1 MRCHDLLRKLELSKN
16 LLRERILFIERVQ
29 NERKATIE
37 SDIVNNNKENSR
49 PKREAAIM
57 VDVKRKYLE
66 G

>member
-16 LLRERILFIERVQ
+16 LSRERILFIERVQ

-37 SDIVNNNKENSR
+37 SDNPR

-57 VDVKRKYLE
+57 ADVKRKYLE

>member
-16 LLRERILFIERVQ
+16 LSGERILFIERVQ

-57 VDVKRKYLE
+57 ADVKRKYLE